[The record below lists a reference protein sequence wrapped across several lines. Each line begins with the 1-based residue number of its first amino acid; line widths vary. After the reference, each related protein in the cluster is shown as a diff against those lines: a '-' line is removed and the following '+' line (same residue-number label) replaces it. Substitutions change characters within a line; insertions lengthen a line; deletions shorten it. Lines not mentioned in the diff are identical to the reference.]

1 MSSTSTSRSGTAAPR
16 VGAPTGPP
24 RRSAVRARV
33 PALLRVVGVLLAVVF
48 FTGPLVLVAST
59 AFSGRALGPS
69 ELPLFPPDPG
79 LHNFADAWRLG
90 GRTALTNSTIVV
102 VVGLVL
108 QMVVSA
114 MAAYALARKRFRGA
128 SLALAAILAT
138 LMMPQEIIA
147 IPLYIVLGQIP
158 NPLAESGSLLN
169 SRLGM
174 ILPIVG
180 WALPIMILTEF
191 MKAIPQDLEDAAR
204 IDGAGDFRIFFT
216 IILPLCKPALGTCA
230 IFGFTMIWDQYL
242 LPLLVANDPDLYTL
256 PLLFASFRN
265 LPESSNGLL
274 MAIAFMGIAP
284 TVVVFLA
291 LQRFFQRGL
300 LSGGVKG

>member
-1 MSSTSTSRSGTAAPR
+1 MSTEVHGR
-16 VGAPTGPP
+16 GAPDRLRGGPTP
-24 RRSAVRARV
+24 PALRRPVSRARV
-33 PALLRVVGVLLAVVF
+33 PAVLRVLGVLVAVVF

-69 ELPLFPPDPG
+69 ELPLFPPEPS
-79 LHNFADAWRLG
+79 LHNFTDAWRLG
-90 GRTALTNSTIVV
+90 GRTALTNSVIVV

-108 QMVVSA
+108 QMGVSA

-180 WALPIMILTEF
+180 WALPIIILTEF

-242 LPLLVANDPDLYTL
+242 LPLLVANDPELYTL